1 MVDWCGFGRHPV
13 GSDKHREQADAE
25 AVDSDEDDEEA
36 TSPIVTVSL
45 PVWDFNCLFL
55 LHCNDS
61 SSCSVLAWLCCPG
74 VVALSLL
81 VSECFTP
88 LVIVLVLYVASCLF

>member
-13 GSDKHREQADAE
+13 GSDKHREQADAQ

-55 LHCNDS
+55 SSEREKRKQGQSEGDKLGTERKGADS
-61 SSCSVLAWLCCPG
+61 H
-74 VVALSLL
+74 
-81 VSECFTP
+81 
-88 LVIVLVLYVASCLF
+88 AS